1 MDVVLHYKNKDG
13 PTDMVVFTERAL
25 EDFPLRILPV
35 FRPWFPPRTD
45 KYLPIRP
52 LKRPPVVQEEDLK
65 RLLSH
70 QSSSEPPSFTELPPT
85 SLCGGNTSLGE
96 KCQVTFLQRSDNCGY
111 VKTSDTVDSSKSS
124 RRSWS
129 VFTPG
134 LKSSKHTQTISK
146 LFQKV
151 IERHGLQLRQR
162 AKWIIAEVNCEPR
175 NIETVWTK
183 VTRAVRD
190 SKLPTCNANF
200 QRNMS
205 QIWVF
210 CDVIYGEYV
219 GKILKQ
225 EFHLNGKLS
234 FAVHKHGNIFS
245 C

>member
-1 MDVVLHYKNKDG
+1 
-13 PTDMVVFTERAL
+13 MVVFTERAL
-25 EDFPLRILPV
+25 EDFPRRVLPV
-35 FRPWFPPRTD
+35 FRPWFPPRMD

-52 LKRPPVVQEEDLK
+52 LKRPPVVQEEDLN

-70 QSSSEPPSFTELPPT
+70 QPSSDPLHTEPPPT
-85 SLCGGNTSLGE
+85 SLCRGNRSLSE
-96 KCQVTFLQRSDNCGY
+96 KCQVTLLERPDICGY
-111 VKTSDTVDSSKSS
+111 VKTCDKILDTSQTS

-129 VFTPG
+129 VFAPG
-134 LKSSKHTQTISK
+134 LKSSQHTQTISK
-146 LFQKV
+146 QFQKV

-175 NIETVWTK
+175 NIETVWAK
-183 VTRAVRD
+183 VTRAVRH

-200 QRNMS
+200 QRNIS

-210 CDVIYGEYV
+210 CDVIYGEYI
-219 GKILKQ
+219 GNILKA
-225 EFHLNGKLS
+225 EFNLNGQLS